1 MNELVIFSN
10 PEFGEIRTVEIN
22 GEPWLV
28 GKDVAVALGYQNPQR
43 ALRNHV
49 DAEDKGVTEM
59 VTPGGKQ
66 NLPIINESGLYSLI
80 LSSKLPG
87 AKKFKRWVT
96 AEVLPSI
103 RKTGGYMAPG
113 AENAPL
119 TEKTAAE
126 LIAAVQLLTEQLAAR
141 PALPQALA
149 LDDPPEEGV
158 LVPGPAA
165 KKRWM
170 RTASEKLD
178 LLAARKGQSHRALLH
193 QIYRMLEKNWG
204 ISLEEERLRVMA
216 EMNLTDCSVLAAIFL
231 HR

>member
-1 MNELVIFSN
+1 M
-10 PEFGEIRTVEIN
+10 
-22 GEPWLV
+22 
-28 GKDVAVALGYQNPQR
+28 
-43 ALRNHV
+43 
-49 DAEDKGVTEM
+49 
-59 VTPGGKQ
+59 
-66 NLPIINESGLYSLI
+66 
-80 LSSKLPG
+80 
-87 AKKFKRWVT
+87 
-96 AEVLPSI
+96 LPSI

-178 LLAARKGQSHRALLH
+178 LLAARKGQSPVTHRLNFFAPGSLLER
-193 QIYRMLEKNWG
+193 IREYRPD
-204 ISLEEERLRVMA
+204 SLMMVILGFP
-216 EMNLTDCSVLAAIFL
+216 LIPS
-231 HR
+231 